1 MNLADFQDRLDAHG
15 AHLGEWPAGDRVA
28 AERLLE
34 GSEAARR
41 ALVGARALEGRLAA
55 AMAPSAAPAALRAAV
70 LRVPRRHPRLPVRR
84 GWEWGA
90 GLAWGGSVAAAL
102 GSLVLGFVLG
112 AGLLPLAD
120 DPLESLDVAA
130 LVYGAEEDLP

>member
-1 MNLADFQDRLDAHG
+1 MNLNDFQDRLDALG
-15 AHLGEWPAGDRVA
+15 ADLDNWPE
-28 AERLLE
+28 AERAKAQRLLE
-34 GSEAARR
+34 GSDAGRR
-41 ALVGARALEGRLAA
+41 ALAGARALEGRLAA

-102 GSLVLGFVLG
+102 GALVLGFVLG